1 MKVLLTGAAGFL
13 GRNLLLQAPADWEIV
28 ALYRGGEAFPGFVRG
43 LANPRI
49 TAVPC
54 DLSDPAAVSRL
65 CETHGAEWESCV
77 YLAAKVDIPWSVRE
91 PNQDLLANVSPL
103 LNLLERVRVAK
114 LVYFSSGA
122 VYDGCQGEATPS
134 TPVRPTLPYAISKL
148 ACERYVESFVCRR
161 RTVERFL
168 TVRFFGAY
176 GPFEAEHKIYTRLI
190 RAFCV
195 DKQDT
200 YTLYGDG
207 QNLIDAMYVDDAV
220 DAVRRM
226 LAGSHWNDTVNLAG
240 GHPITVESLVRQVAA
255 AIHAGTVRIE
265 KQGVAHESNQFWGS
279 TREMKEI
286 FGFEPRV
293 PLAEGI
299 QRFRDFQL
307 TGNHR

>member
-49 TAVPC
+49 AAVPC

-134 TPVRPTLPYAISKL
+134 TPVRPTLPYPGLRELVGSL
-148 ACERYVESFVCRR
+148 RR
-161 RTVERFL
+161 RGLEPIRWSSATDRRGPMSVLDIDGNCPPDLGEEIEDVIWSYLRPDDRMQWERIGV
-168 TVRFFGAY
+168 VRHPEHGEVRSEALALCQLLIVSHLVGALD
-176 GPFEAEHKIYTRLI
+176 G
-190 RAFCV
+190 AF
-195 DKQDT
+195 D
-200 YTLYGDG
+200 L
-207 QNLIDAMYVDDAV
+207 
-220 DAVRRM
+220 
-226 LAGSHWNDTVNLAG
+226 
-240 GHPITVESLVRQVAA
+240 
-255 AIHAGTVRIE
+255 
-265 KQGVAHESNQFWGS
+265 
-279 TREMKEI
+279 
-286 FGFEPRV
+286 
-293 PLAEGI
+293 
-299 QRFRDFQL
+299 
-307 TGNHR
+307 